1 MTRAPR
7 ERRDPIPTSSW
18 ATARRFA
25 GAPVR
30 RSGDSHVHSK
40 TAAAVVTGAASGIG
54 LALSTRLA
62 RSGAGV
68 VMADIEG
75 DALRHR
81 AAELTAQGGRVT
93 AVTADL
99 TDPDA
104 VERLADTA
112 FDVLGDIDV
121 VCNNAG
127 VLGPVGQPLWEVPL
141 ERMRQVFEV
150 NHWAH
155 VLVARA
161 FVPRLLARG
170 RPAHL
175 VHTASMSAFV
185 VGAGSAAYA
194 ASKHADLAVAR
205 SLRADLAG
213 TGIRVSVLCPGRV
226 DTPMVQGLTA
236 PRGAGG
242 DTSVS
247 AEAVAGIVVDALGSD
262 RFYLF
267 SNSDAPQR
275 LRDQFDDVWRHV
287 SLSPP
292 SPEEELWPAPKATT
306 GATKH

>member
-1 MTRAPR
+1 M
-7 ERRDPIPTSSW
+7 
-18 ATARRFA
+18 
-25 GAPVR
+25 
-30 RSGDSHVHSK
+30 
-40 TAAAVVTGAASGIG
+40 VTGAASGIG
-54 LALSTRLA
+54 LALSA
-62 RSGAGV
+62 RFARAGAGV
-68 VMADIEG
+68 VMADVEG
-75 DALRHR
+75 DALRRR
-81 AAELTAQGGRVT
+81 AAELTAQGAQVT
-93 AVTADL
+93 AVAADL
-99 TDPDA
+99 TDPEA
-104 VERLADTA
+104 VGRLAETA
-112 FDVLGDIDV
+112 FDVLGEVDV

-141 ERMRQVFEV
+141 ERMRRVFEV

-161 FVPRLLARG
+161 FVPRLLERG

-175 VHTASMSAFV
+175 IHTASMSAFV

-205 SLRADLAG
+205 SLRADLRD

-247 AEAVAGIVVDALGSD
+247 AEDVAAVVWEALGTD

-267 SNSDAPQR
+267 SNSDAPLR

-287 SLSPP
+287 PLPPP
-292 SPEEELWPAPKATT
+292 SPEEELWHAKKATT
-306 GATKH
+306 VAMEH

>member
-1 MTRAPR
+1 M
-7 ERRDPIPTSSW
+7 
-18 ATARRFA
+18 
-25 GAPVR
+25 
-30 RSGDSHVHSK
+30 
-40 TAAAVVTGAASGIG
+40 VTGAASGVG
-54 LALSTRLA
+54 LALSA
-62 RSGAGV
+62 RFAGAGVGV
-68 VMADIEG
+68 VMADVEG
-75 DALRHR
+75 DALHRR
-81 AAELTAQGGRVT
+81 AAELTAQGAQVT

-104 VERLADTA
+104 VERLTDTA
-112 FDVLGDIDV
+112 FDLLGDIDV

-141 ERMRQVFEV
+141 ELMRQVFEV

-161 FVPRLLARG
+161 FVPRLLEHG

-175 VHTASMSAFV
+175 IHTASMSAFV

-205 SLRADLAG
+205 SLRADLQG
-213 TGIRVSVLCPGRV
+213 TGVRVSVLCPGRV

-247 AEAVAGIVVDALGSD
+247 AEDVAGLVWEALGSD

-267 SNSDAPQR
+267 SNSDAPLR
-275 LRDQFDDVWRHV
+275 LRDQFDDVGRHV
-287 SLSPP
+287 SLPPP

-306 GATKH
+306 VATKH

>member
-1 MTRAPR
+1 MQFQTR
-7 ERRDPIPTSSW
+7 T
-18 ATARRFA
+18 
-25 GAPVR
+25 
-30 RSGDSHVHSK
+30 
-40 TAAAVVTGAASGIG
+40 AVVTGAASGIG
-54 LALSTRLA
+54 LALSARLTRA
-62 RSGAGV
+62 GAEV
-68 VMADIEG
+68 VMADVDG
-75 DALRHR
+75 DALDRR
-81 AAELTAQGGRVT
+81 AAELTARGAGVT

-99 TDPDA
+99 TDPGA
-104 VERLADTA
+104 VERLARTA
-112 FDVLGDIDV
+112 FERLGDVDV

-141 ERMRQVFEV
+141 DRMRQVFEV

-161 FVPRLLARG
+161 FVPRLLERG

-205 SLRADLAG
+205 SLRADLQG
-213 TGIRVSVLCPGRV
+213 TAVRVSVLCPGRV

-242 DTSVS
+242 DTTVS
-247 AEAVAGIVVDALGSD
+247 AEQVAELVWRALGSD

-267 SNSDAPQR
+267 SNSDAPLR
-275 LRDQFDDVWRHV
+275 LRDQFDDVRRHLPLP
-287 SLSPP
+287 SP
-292 SPEEELWPAPKATT
+292 SPEEEPWSAPEATT
-306 GATKH
+306 VAVKH

>member
-1 MTRAPR
+1 M
-7 ERRDPIPTSSW
+7 
-18 ATARRFA
+18 
-25 GAPVR
+25 
-30 RSGDSHVHSK
+30 
-40 TAAAVVTGAASGIG
+40 TGAASGIG
-54 LALSTRLA
+54 LALSA
-62 RSGAGV
+62 RFARAGADV
-68 VMADIEG
+68 VMADVDGE
-75 DALRHR
+75 ALHRR
-81 AAELTAQGGRVT
+81 AAELTEPGARVT

-104 VERLADTA
+104 VERLAETT
-112 FDVLGDIDV
+112 FELLGDVDV

-161 FVPRLLARG
+161 FVPRLLERG

-175 VHTASMSAFV
+175 IHTASMSAFV
-185 VGAGSAAYA
+185 VGAKSAAYA

-205 SLRADLAG
+205 SLRADLRG
-213 TGIRVSVLCPGRV
+213 TGVRVSVLCPGRV

-247 AEAVAGIVVDALGSD
+247 AEDVAGLVWDALGSD

-267 SNSDAPQR
+267 SNSDAPLR

-287 SLSPP
+287 SLPPP

-306 GATKH
+306 VAMEHRPST

>member
-1 MTRAPR
+1 M
-7 ERRDPIPTSSW
+7 
-18 ATARRFA
+18 
-25 GAPVR
+25 
-30 RSGDSHVHSK
+30 
-40 TAAAVVTGAASGIG
+40 TGAASGIG
-54 LALSTRLA
+54 LALSDRFA
-62 RSGAGV
+62 RAGAAV
-68 VMADIEG
+68 VMADVAG
-75 DALRHR
+75 DALHRR
-81 AAELTAQGGRVT
+81 AAELTARGARVT
-93 AVTADL
+93 AVTCDL

-127 VLGPVGQPLWEVPL
+127 VLGPVGQPLWEVEL
-141 ERMRQVFEV
+141 EQMRRAFEV

-161 FVPRLLARG
+161 FVPRLLESG

-175 VHTASMSAFV
+175 IHTASMSAFV

-205 SLRADLAG
+205 SLRADLHG
-213 TGIRVSVLCPGRV
+213 TPVRVSVLCPGRV

-247 AEAVAGIVVDALGSD
+247 AEDVAALVAEAVGSD

-267 SNSDAPQR
+267 SNSDAPAR

-287 SLSPP
+287 PLPPP
-292 SPEEELWPAPKATT
+292 SPEEELWHAPKATT
-306 GATKH
+306 VATKA

>member
-1 MTRAPR
+1 M
-7 ERRDPIPTSSW
+7 
-18 ATARRFA
+18 
-25 GAPVR
+25 
-30 RSGDSHVHSK
+30 
-40 TAAAVVTGAASGIG
+40 VTGAASGIG
-54 LALSTRLA
+54 LALSA
-62 RSGAGV
+62 RFARDGAGV
-68 VMADIEG
+68 VMADVEG
-75 DALRHR
+75 DALHRR
-81 AAELTAQGGRVT
+81 AAELTAQGAQVT

-104 VERLADTA
+104 VEGLADTA
-112 FDVLGDIDV
+112 FDLLGDIDV

-161 FVPRLLARG
+161 FVPRLLERG

-175 VHTASMSAFV
+175 IHTASMSAFV

-205 SLRADLAG
+205 SLRADLRG
-213 TGIRVSVLCPGRV
+213 TGVRVSVLCPGRV

-242 DTSVS
+242 DISVS
-247 AEAVAGIVVDALGSD
+247 AEDVAGLVWEALGSD

-267 SNSDAPQR
+267 SNSDAPLR
-275 LRDQFDDVWRHV
+275 LRGQFDDVWRHV
-287 SLSPP
+287 SLPPP

-306 GATKH
+306 VAMKR

>member
-1 MTRAPR
+1 
-7 ERRDPIPTSSW
+7 
-18 ATARRFA
+18 
-25 GAPVR
+25 
-30 RSGDSHVHSK
+30 
-40 TAAAVVTGAASGIG
+40 VVTGAASGIG
-54 LALSTRLA
+54 LALSA
-62 RSGAGV
+62 RFARAGGGL
-68 VMADIEG
+68 VMADVDG
-75 DALRHR
+75 GALRHR
-81 AAELTAQGGRVT
+81 AAELVAQGAAVT

-99 TDPDA
+99 TDPAA

-175 VHTASMSAFV
+175 IHTASMSAFV

-205 SLRADLAG
+205 ALRADLRG
-213 TGIRVSVLCPGRV
+213 TGVRVSVLCPGRV
-226 DTPMVQGLTA
+226 DTPMVRGMTA
-236 PRGAGG
+236 PPGAGG

-247 AEAVAGIVVDALGSD
+247 AEHVAGLVWEAIGSD

-267 SNSDAPQR
+267 TNADAPTR

-287 SLSPP
+287 SLPPP
-292 SPEEELWPAPKATT
+292 STEEEPWSVPKETPV
-306 GATKH
+306 ATKH

>member
-1 MTRAPR
+1 MQSETW
-7 ERRDPIPTSSW
+7 TVG
-18 ATARRFA
+18 T
-25 GAPVR
+25 
-30 RSGDSHVHSK
+30 
-40 TAAAVVTGAASGIG
+40 AVVTGAASGIG
-54 LALSTRLA
+54 LALSA
-62 RSGAGV
+62 RFARAGAGV
-68 VMADIEG
+68 VMADVEG
-75 DALRHR
+75 DALDRR
-81 AAELTAQGGRVT
+81 AAELTAQGARVT

-104 VERLADTA
+104 VGRLADTA

-127 VLGPVGQPLWEVPL
+127 VLGPVGLPLWEVPL

-150 NHWAH
+150 NHWSH

-161 FVPRLLARG
+161 FVPRLLERG

-175 VHTASMSAFV
+175 IHTASMSAFV

-205 SLRADLAG
+205 SLRADLRG

-226 DTPMVQGLTA
+226 DTPMVRGLTA

-242 DTSVS
+242 DTTVS
-247 AEAVAGIVVDALGSD
+247 AEDVAGLVAEALGSD

-267 SNSDAPQR
+267 SNSDAPPR
-275 LRDQFDDVWRHV
+275 LRDQFDDVWRHL
-287 SLSPP
+287 SLPPP
-292 SPEEELWPAPKATT
+292 SPEEELWPAPKAIPVTNT
-306 GATKH
+306 ATVPTATPNP

>member
-1 MTRAPR
+1 M
-7 ERRDPIPTSSW
+7 
-18 ATARRFA
+18 
-25 GAPVR
+25 
-30 RSGDSHVHSK
+30 
-40 TAAAVVTGAASGIG
+40 TGAAGGIG
-54 LALSTRLA
+54 LALSA
-62 RSGAGV
+62 RFARAGVGV
-68 VMADIEG
+68 VMADIQG
-75 DALRHR
+75 DALHRR
-81 AAELTAQGGRVT
+81 AAELTARGARVT

-112 FDVLGDIDV
+112 FDVLGDVDV

-175 VHTASMSAFV
+175 IHTASMSAFA

-205 SLRADLAG
+205 SLRADLRD
-213 TGIRVSVLCPGRV
+213 TPVRVSVLCPGRV
-226 DTPMVQGLTA
+226 DTPMVRGLTA

-242 DTSVS
+242 DTTVS
-247 AEAVAGIVVDALGSD
+247 AEDVAELVWEALGTD

-267 SNSDAPQR
+267 SNSDAALR

-287 SLSPP
+287 SRSPT
-292 SPEEELWPAPKATT
+292 SPEEEPWPAQQATT
-306 GATKH
+306 VATRQ

>member
-1 MTRAPR
+1 M
-7 ERRDPIPTSSW
+7 
-18 ATARRFA
+18 
-25 GAPVR
+25 
-30 RSGDSHVHSK
+30 HSQTK
-40 TAAAVVTGAASGIG
+40 AAVVTGAASGIG
-54 LALSTRLA
+54 LALSTRFA
-62 RSGAGV
+62 RAGAGV
-68 VMADIEG
+68 VMADVDDDTLHG
-75 DALRHR
+75 R
-81 AAELTAQGGRVT
+81 AAELAAQGADVT

-112 FDVLGDIDV
+112 FGLLGDIDV

-127 VLGPVGQPLWEVPL
+127 VLGPVGRPVWEVPL

-161 FVPRLLARG
+161 FVPRLLERG

-175 VHTASMSAFV
+175 IHTASMSAFA

-205 SLRADLAG
+205 SLRADLRG
-213 TGIRVSVLCPGRV
+213 TGVRVSVLCPGRV

-242 DTSVS
+242 ATSVS
-247 AEAVAGIVVDALGSD
+247 AEDVADVVWEALGSD

-267 SNSDAPQR
+267 SNPDAAPR

-287 SLSPP
+287 PLPPP
-292 SPEEELWPAPKATT
+292 SPEEELWPAPTATT
-306 GATKH
+306 EARTHRPSTWRR

>member
-1 MTRAPR
+1 M
-7 ERRDPIPTSSW
+7 
-18 ATARRFA
+18 
-25 GAPVR
+25 
-30 RSGDSHVHSK
+30 
-40 TAAAVVTGAASGIG
+40 TGAASGIG
-54 LALSTRLA
+54 LAISA
-62 RSGAGV
+62 RFARAGAGV
-68 VMADIEG
+68 VMADVDG
-75 DALRHR
+75 DALRRR
-81 AAELTAQGGRVT
+81 AAELEAQGAAVT

-112 FDVLGDIDV
+112 FDLLGDIDV

-141 ERMRQVFEV
+141 ARMRRVFEV
-150 NHWAH
+150 NHWSH

-161 FVPRLLARG
+161 FVPRLLECG

-175 VHTASMSAFV
+175 IHTASMSAFV

-194 ASKHADLAVAR
+194 ASKHADLAVAA
-205 SLRADLAG
+205 SLRADLLG
-213 TGIRVSVLCPGRV
+213 TGVRVSVLCPGRV
-226 DTPMVQGLTA
+226 DTPMVGDLTA

-247 AEAVAGIVVDALGSD
+247 AEHVAGLVWEAIGSD

-267 SNSDAPQR
+267 TNSDAPSR

-287 SLSPP
+287 SLPPP
-292 SPEEELWPAPKATT
+292 SHEEKLWSVPKETPVV
-306 GATKH
+306 TKH

>member
-1 MTRAPR
+1 MKFQ
-7 ERRDPIPTSSW
+7 
-18 ATARRFA
+18 AR
-25 GAPVR
+25 
-30 RSGDSHVHSK
+30 
-40 TAAAVVTGAASGIG
+40 TAVVTGAASGIG
-54 LALSTRLA
+54 LALSALLA
-62 RSGAGV
+62 RAGAAV
-68 VMADIEG
+68 VMADVEG
-75 DALRHR
+75 DALHRR
-81 AAELTAQGGRVT
+81 AAELTAQGAEVT

-104 VERLADTA
+104 VARLAATA
-112 FDVLGDIDV
+112 FDRHGDIDV

-127 VLGPVGQPLWEVPL
+127 ALGPVGQPLWEVPL
-141 ERMRQVFEV
+141 ERMRRVFEV

-161 FVPRLLARG
+161 FVPRLLERG

-185 VGAGSAAYA
+185 VGAGSAGYA

-205 SLRADLAG
+205 SLRADLRG
-213 TGIRVSVLCPGRV
+213 TAVRVSVLCPGRV
-226 DTPMVQGLTA
+226 DTPMVHGLTA

-247 AEAVAGIVVDALGSD
+247 AEHVAGIVWEALGSD

-267 SNSDAPQR
+267 SNADTAVR
-275 LRDQFDDVWRHV
+275 LRDQFDDVWRHL
-287 SLSPP
+287 SLPPP

-306 GATKH
+306 AASKH

>member
-1 MTRAPR
+1 M
-7 ERRDPIPTSSW
+7 
-18 ATARRFA
+18 
-25 GAPVR
+25 
-30 RSGDSHVHSK
+30 
-40 TAAAVVTGAASGIG
+40 VTGAASGIG
-54 LALSTRLA
+54 LAISA
-62 RSGAGV
+62 RVAQAGGGV
-68 VMADIEG
+68 VMADVDG
-75 DALRHR
+75 DAVRHR
-81 AAELTAQGGRVT
+81 AAELTAQGAAVT

-104 VERLADTA
+104 VGRLADTA

-141 ERMRQVFEV
+141 ARMRRVFEV

-161 FVPRLLARG
+161 FVPRLLACG

-175 VHTASMSAFV
+175 IHTASMSAFV

-205 SLRADLAG
+205 SLRADLRG
-213 TGIRVSVLCPGRV
+213 TGVRVSVLCPGRV
-226 DTPMVQGLTA
+226 DTPMVQGLAA

-247 AEAVAGIVVDALGSD
+247 AEHVADLVWEAIGAD

-267 SNSDAPQR
+267 TNPDAPHR
-275 LRDQFDDVWRHV
+275 LRDQFDDVWHH
-287 SLSPP
+287 LPLPPP
-292 SPEEELWPAPKATT
+292 SPEEELWSKPKEMPGATT
-306 GATKH
+306 H

>member
-1 MTRAPR
+1 MQFRTR
-7 ERRDPIPTSSW
+7 T
-18 ATARRFA
+18 
-25 GAPVR
+25 
-30 RSGDSHVHSK
+30 
-40 TAAAVVTGAASGIG
+40 AVVTGAASGIG
-54 LALSTRLA
+54 LALSA
-62 RSGAGV
+62 RFARAGARV
-68 VMADIEG
+68 VMADVAD
-75 DALRHR
+75 DALHRR
-81 AAELTAQGGRVT
+81 AAELTAQDAQVT

-104 VERLADTA
+104 VEQLADTA
-112 FDVLGDIDV
+112 FGLLGDVDV

-161 FVPRLLARG
+161 FVPRLLERG

-175 VHTASMSAFV
+175 IHTASMSAFV

-205 SLRADLAG
+205 SLRADLRG

-247 AEAVAGIVVDALGSD
+247 AEDVAGLVWEALGTD

-267 SNSDAPQR
+267 SNADAPQR
-275 LRDQFDDVWRHV
+275 LRDQFDDVWRDI
-287 SLSPP
+287 SLPPP
-292 SPEEELWPAPKATT
+292 SPEEEPWPAPKATT
-306 GATKH
+306 AMKP